1 MKPLLKLTVTF
12 AASSLAIASVFA
24 FSLTANAQE
33 NNTYFSVSG
42 GLTSLQSSNN
52 SGELTSPFTTGEGT
66 TIPGGAVLA
75 SGTSVSWNTL
85 FKSGYNAGIAIGKS
99 YDNGLRGELEIRYL
113 SNSIS
118 SHNGVAVGGSAI
130 GTEDAG
136 VLITGS
142 GNLGASVSTIVGAG
156 TGKNSTLAYMINGY
170 YDFMPEAEFT
180 PYVGVGVG
188 YADTTVVFAPSDVA
202 VADSGNGGLAYQ
214 GILGGLYNVS
224 ENTSV
229 FAEYRYFGRSKVR
242 VDLSLLPGYLDTDN
256 KAHLFN
262 VGLRVNF

>member
-1 MKPLLKLTVTF
+1 
-12 AASSLAIASVFA
+12 
-24 FSLTANAQE
+24 
-33 NNTYFSVSG
+33 
-42 GLTSLQSSNN
+42 
-52 SGELTSPFTTGEGT
+52 
-66 TIPGGAVLA
+66 
-75 SGTSVSWNTL
+75 
-85 FKSGYNAGIAIGKS
+85 
-99 YDNGLRGELEIRYL
+99 
-113 SNSIS
+113 
-118 SHNGVAVGGSAI
+118 
-130 GTEDAG
+130 
-136 VLITGS
+136 
-142 GNLGASVSTIVGAG
+142 
-156 TGKNSTLAYMINGY
+156 GY